1 MLQLMLLRPEAYLV
15 DLCIALQLWRRAGEA
30 SIAGGLMQQIL
41 LPCGPEAR
49 GDFCLGWLQVRHWA
63 ASDDVWCRHDRGC
76 PGVPAFPQ
84 PCILQMMFGA
94 DTTVAVQVCLP
105 LLNPAL
111 SMGAVSCQRLTQW
124 QPQPQARALGFKNN
138 TRGGTPSLDAL
149 FPRAVSCTVLMSPS
163 AATA

>member
-1 MLQLMLLRPEAYLV
+1 
-15 DLCIALQLWRRAGEA
+15 
-30 SIAGGLMQQIL
+30 MQQVL

-84 PCILQMMFGA
+84 ACFLQMMFGA

-105 LLNPAL
+105 LLNFAF
-111 SMGAVSCQRLTQW
+111 SSGAVSCQRLTHW
-124 QPQPQARALGFKNN
+124 QPHPQARALGVQEQYKGWGALPGRIVP
-138 TRGGTPSLDAL
+138 TCCVLHSTYEALCSHSL
-149 FPRAVSCTVLMSPS
+149 RARP
-163 AATA
+163 